1 MITTTPQRYFPTLF
15 ANNLGKQPQK
25 RRTSLLREET
35 AAKQQL
41 CEDAFSH
48 NEIVKSFEY
57 DIITKETQTELHRNS
72 ISSMRSPGATS
83 ISTQVTPIHL
93 MIINYFGTQCNIE
106 PLNYDDNDEE
116 SKTECESSDS
126 DESEYHQSENEYDD
140 DSCPITP
147 ITDSGKMP
155 LKTAFVVYW
164 SSIMILLKSCLT
176 CSLLATVK
184 NVTVTGSQLIV
195 ALTMSK

>member
-1 MITTTPQRYFPTLF
+1 MI
-15 ANNLGKQPQK
+15 
-25 RRTSLLREET
+25 
-35 AAKQQL
+35 
-41 CEDAFSH
+41 
-48 NEIVKSFEY
+48 
-57 DIITKETQTELHRNS
+57 
-72 ISSMRSPGATS
+72 M
-83 ISTQVTPIHL
+83 
-93 MIINYFGTQCNIE
+93 NYFGTQCNIE

-147 ITDSGKMP
+147 ITDSEKMP

-195 ALTMSK
+195 ALTISK